1 MKLTAYLRFQII
13 VVLILSSV
21 FLSSCGKEEYPQSS
35 LFIRDSLLYKKDSN
49 VPFTGKEKAK
59 VKDKIVEYEV
69 KDGYKNGEFKI
80 YNLQG
85 ILEINGQLDSNR
97 NVGKWQYFYPNGVV
111 ESEGNFDYDLPDGN
125 WCWYYPD
132 GKKKEEGI
140 FSKGKRV
147 GIWYQ
152 YDREGKVTL
161 KKHFDSDSVPIE
173 QQDSL
178 GYKSRN

>member
-1 MKLTAYLRFQII
+1 MKLATPLRILFII
-13 VVLILSSV
+13 LLMVISVL
-21 FLSSCGKEEYPQSS
+21 LSSCGKEEYPKSS
-35 LFIRDSLLYKKDSN
+35 LFVKNNLLYKKDSD

-59 VKDKIVEYEV
+59 VKDKIIEYEV

-80 YNLQG
+80 YSLQG
-85 ILEINGQLDSNR
+85 ILEVSGQLDSNR
-97 NVGKWQYFYPNGVV
+97 NVGKWKYFYPNGVI
-111 ESEGNFDYDLPDGN
+111 ESEGNFEYDLPDGN

-140 FSKGKRV
+140 FRKGKRV

-161 KKHFDSDSVPIE
+161 KKHFDLDSAPLIE

-178 GYKSRN
+178 RM